1 MDFKEEYDILK
12 DKVEQALDGFFKKEI
27 KAAANNESIVNI
39 RNACLNKGKRI
50 RPISLIAGYDAI
62 KGDRGEGVVD
72 AACSLEILHAY
83 FLIHDDIMDQDRI
96 RRNKDTLH
104 IVYQKKLGDSGL
116 PTAQAIRG
124 GENLAILDGD
134 ICCALAK
141 KPILNSNFSPE
152 RKCAALEE
160 LIDIELKTGFGQRL
174 DEMSKHGPVQNPV
187 EYVQQIHKYKIAWY
201 THAGPLRIGAKLA
214 GATNSQIAALTDYG
228 LAVGLAFQIKDDMMG
243 VLSPDS
249 LKKAKNDITEG
260 KLTMPVAML
269 LTCGNEEQIDAVKG
283 YMGKPLTAEDTQ
295 KVIAILT
302 DSGALANCQEMAESY
317 VTKAQ
322 RVLQTNTNLLNREF
336 LSSLADYVI
345 NRTR

>member
-1 MDFKEEYDILK
+1 MDFEAEYDILK
-12 DKVEQALDGFFKKEI
+12 DKVEQALDEFFKKEI

-50 RPISLIAGYDAI
+50 RPISFIAGYGAI
-62 KGDRGEGVVD
+62 KGDHGEGVVD

-116 PTAQAIRG
+116 PPAQAIRG

-141 KPILNSNFSPE
+141 
-152 RKCAALEE
+152 
-160 LIDIELKTGFGQRL
+160 
-174 DEMSKHGPVQNPV
+174 
-187 EYVQQIHKYKIAWY
+187 
-201 THAGPLRIGAKLA
+201 
-214 GATNSQIAALTDYG
+214 
-228 LAVGLAFQIKDDMMG
+228 
-243 VLSPDS
+243 
-249 LKKAKNDITEG
+249 
-260 KLTMPVAML
+260 
-269 LTCGNEEQIDAVKG
+269 
-283 YMGKPLTAEDTQ
+283 
-295 KVIAILT
+295 
-302 DSGALANCQEMAESY
+302 CQEMAESY

-322 RVLQTNTNLLNREF
+322 RVLQTNTNLLNGEF